1 MAAEK
6 FNALKGFSVGIPAI
20 DVIDSNGN
28 IVTNVVVPSGNVT
41 ANKVYAN
48 HYYYANGTPF
58 SSDPAGTN
66 TEVQFN
72 NNGVLGASANFTFNT
87 TTQTVSVSNFSA
99 SGNLVNLGN
108 VDNLQIDGGLNGY
121 VLQTDGAGNL
131 SWTAQTGNGGGGNGV
146 PGGSN
151 TQVQFNDA
159 GAFGG
164 DSGFIYDKDTNLL
177 SVDYI
182 GGDGSNLSNITYA
195 NITGIGNISSIDLDG
210 NAQHVLYG
218 NGVFAEIDTGT
229 ISNYANYA
237 GNVTIS
243 AQPNITSVGTLTSLN
258 VTGTTQT
265 GNLSVSGDIGADGL
279 IVTGPS
285 QFMGNITLNSIGTF
299 TGSGPVNLASSPNV
313 NLTLANLHIDGGI
326 NGYVLSTDGT
336 GNLSWSAGG
345 GGGNGVPGGSNTQIQ
360 FNDSGSFAG
369 SPYMTFNKSD
379 NKVNFAGEV
388 TANVFTMGSGS
399 FEFRT
404 SEICIANTTSTSNI
418 ELCQT
423 PVEDLAALDYVI
435 IATDEFSGKRQYL
448 NINAVYYNTDVVYNE
463 TSALYIGGLVT
474 DYDLTYVPGDVF
486 LPARIV
492 LWVTPA
498 TTNQITYKIMVQRYR
513 D

>member
-131 SWTAQTGNGGGGNGV
+131 SWTAQTGN
-146 PGGSN
+146 
-151 TQVQFNDA
+151 
-159 GAFGG
+159 
-164 DSGFIYDKDTNLL
+164 
-177 SVDYI
+177 
-182 GGDGSNLSNITYA
+182 
-195 NITGIGNISSIDLDG
+195 
-210 NAQHVLYG
+210 
-218 NGVFAEIDTGT
+218 
-229 ISNYANYA
+229 
-237 GNVTIS
+237 
-243 AQPNITSVGTLTSLN
+243 
-258 VTGTTQT
+258 
-265 GNLSVSGDIGADGL
+265 
-279 IVTGPS
+279 
-285 QFMGNITLNSIGTF
+285 
-299 TGSGPVNLASSPNV
+299 
-313 NLTLANLHIDGGI
+313 
-326 NGYVLSTDGT
+326 
-336 GNLSWSAGG
+336 G